1 MKFKPVAGLTGAIA
15 LAFAASIHCAAAS
28 DVKLP
33 DTMIWSA
40 YDVGSGGY
48 TEASAI
54 ANAVQSKFDTRV
66 RVLPS
71 GTSIG
76 RLLPLQTEKAKFG
89 FLSNETF
96 FAAEGIY
103 EFSDPN
109 WGPQDL
115 RVVLGRPAA
124 VGIIAAAD
132 VGAKT
137 VADLRGKR
145 VGFVR
150 GNPSLN
156 IKTDAYL
163 AFGGLARKD
172 VQEIWFGSYGA
183 LKDAVLSGHLDAMG
197 MVPTSSFAREIEASP
212 RGMTWFNFS
221 PDDEKGWKAA
231 TDVISFAEPVKQTVG
246 AGISSDKPVWLLGYR
261 YPMLVTYA
269 TTTEDEV
276 YNLAKAI
283 DESFELFKDASS
295 EAKNWEVARSIL
307 PPGDAPMHDGAIR
320 YAKEKGYWTDAAQ
333 AWQDARLKRM
343 AAVKVA
349 WTDARSAFAK
359 TGRAEGDWPDFWD
372 EFRGQAFAK

>member
-1 MKFKPVAGLTGAIA
+1 MRFKPLAGLAGAVA
-15 LAFAASIHCAAAS
+15 LILTTAGIVAAS

-76 RLLPLQTEKAKFG
+76 RLLPLQAEKAQFG

-103 EFSDPN
+103 EFADPK

-132 VGAKT
+132 VGAKK
-137 VADLRGKR
+137 VSDLRGKR

-163 AFGGLARKD
+163 AFGGLTRKD

-183 LKDAVLSGHLDAMG
+183 LKDAILAGQLDAMG

-212 RGMTWFNFS
+212 RGMTWFDFP
-221 PDDEKGWKAA
+221 PDDKAGWKSA

-246 AGISSDKPVWLLGYR
+246 AGISADKPVWLLGYR
-261 YPMLVTYA
+261 YPMLVSYA
-269 TTTEDEV
+269 SVSEDEV
-276 YNLAKAI
+276 YNLVKAI
-283 DESFELFKDASS
+283 DEAFDLFKDATS

-307 PPGDAPMHDGAIR
+307 PPADAPMHDGAIR
-320 YAKEKGYWTDAAQ
+320 YAKEKGYWNDAAQ
-333 AWQDARLKRM
+333 AWQDGRLKRA
-343 AAVKVA
+343 AAVKAA
-349 WTDARSAFAK
+349 WGDARAAFAK
-359 TGRAEGDWPDFWD
+359 EGKADSDWPDFWD
-372 EFRGQAFAK
+372 DYRAKSLGQ